1 MGGGN
6 QTAIFLEMFA
16 IDETPREEIFKSD
29 WFKNN
34 VSQLF
39 NISEKNLT
47 NIMDSYIE
55 AERDSIALLSVISVC
70 YALIFIAGILG
81 NLITCIVI
89 NRNKFMH
96 TATNFYLFNLAV
108 SDLILLLSGM
118 PNELYSMWY
127 PTSYPFTDV
136 VCIIG
141 GILSETAA
149 NATVL
154 TITAFTVERY
164 IAICHPFRQ
173 HTMSKLSRAIK
184 FILAIWVAAFLLALP
199 QAMQFSVMK
208 QNDTKVCSVKNDLT
222 QDVFVVSGFI
232 FFGGPMTAIC
242 VLYVLIGVKLKR
254 SRMLQAVPRRCF
266 DLNRGISAQ
275 TRVIRMLIA
284 VAVAFFLCWAPH
296 HAQRLMAV
304 YGSSIGDTSP
314 LYNEIY
320 SILTYI
326 SGVIYFLSTC
336 INPLLYNIMSHKFR
350 DAFKVTL
357 ARHFGLT
364 GRYQTTNH
372 NYSALLRQNGSM
384 RLHTTD
390 SVRTNGNS
398 CRAHRMR
405 CVSVSSQS
413 TLMTSLSK
421 NDVFATNSYV
431 LQSATAVAAAAVN
444 STPKMAGVS
453 AHHRG
458 EFHTQISQVSSLD
471 DANSLLESEIAHNHH
486 QSSYRLKELRRPQG
500 YLPAQLVSSDEL
512 SLDSG
517 EWPDNNLDLSTRCS
531 DNETDVFAKPS
542 QMERTGTPLRVQ
554 ELRCHPGG
562 GIHYNGSA
570 GTTRRPKLSSIIRR
584 DPHSSN
590 NRVELRNSSRK
601 PATKTLESLS
611 DKIRWRTRRKMNFLR
626 GTGNSNKNP
635 SMKESNSAMAL
646 PLPVPVP
653 LPVSPAKP
661 TANNAVK
668 VHVHGL
674 HEITTNGNGDYNN
687 SVS

>member
-1 MGGGN
+1 MVGGN

-16 IDETPREEIFKSD
+16 NEETPRDEIFKSD

-47 NIMDSYIE
+47 NLLDNYIE
-55 AERDSIALLSVISVC
+55 LDGNAERDSIALLSVITVC

-444 STPKMAGVS
+444 STPKMAGVPT
-453 AHHRG
+453 HRG
-458 EFHTQISQVSSLD
+458 ELHTQISQVSSLD

-486 QSSYRLKELRRPQG
+486 HQSSYRLKEMRRPQG

-517 EWPDNNLDLSTRCS
+517 EWTDNNLDMSNRCS
-531 DNETDVFAKPS
+531 DNETDVFPKS
-542 QMERTGTPLRVQ
+542 GIERAGTPLRVQ

-562 GIHYNGSA
+562 GIHYNGSVS
-570 GTTRRPKLSSIIRR
+570 TTRRPKLSSIIRR
-584 DPHSSN
+584 DPHSTNS
-590 NRVELRNSSRK
+590 RVELRNSSRK
-601 PATKTLESLS
+601 PASKTLESLS

-626 GTGNSNKNP
+626 GTGSNKNP
-635 SMKESNSAMAL
+635 SIKESNSS
-646 PLPVPVP
+646 VS
-653 LPVSPAKP
+653 LPVSPVKP
-661 TANNAVK
+661 IANSTVK
-668 VHVHGL
+668 VHVGL
-674 HEITTNGNGDYNN
+674 HEITTNGNGEYN